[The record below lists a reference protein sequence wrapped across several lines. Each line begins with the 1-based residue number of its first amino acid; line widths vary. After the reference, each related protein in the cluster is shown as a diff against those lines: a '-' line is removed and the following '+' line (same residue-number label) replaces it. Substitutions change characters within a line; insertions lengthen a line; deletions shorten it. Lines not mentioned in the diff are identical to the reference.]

1 MDPVRQF
8 VARKQQLR
16 IPLHVILATRA
27 DAIGALVAQKP
38 LIPNDLA
45 TGVLYAIDTSSSTP
59 VAFHRVYGPTGQE
72 STISAFG
79 KTAKE
84 DLEKFFAGEF
94 AGRLPRPNAKAQASM
109 LNAWFQAEMF
119 DYSKLGGL
127 TDKMGATVAAELKD
141 AAKAELEKRLA
152 KLGDPATADIVAW
165 SSLQRLAGQMEK
177 FKPTSDAGKQLK
189 AKAKARGDDAAFK
202 PEVTAWNML
211 HSLDTAVCAQRK
223 ADLDKAKAGYQML
236 GTKFAATKAGL
247 YAVRLI
253 EGLTPPKKDS

>member
-45 TGVLYAIDTSSSTP
+45 TGVLYAIDTSSSNTM
-59 VAFHRVYGPTGQE
+59 ASHRVYGPTGQE

-94 AGRLPRPNAKAQASM
+94 TGRLPKPDGKVPVSM

-119 DYSKLGGL
+119 DYSKLSGL
-127 TDKMGATVAAELKD
+127 NDKAGATTAADLQA
-141 AAKAELEKRLA
+141 AAKAELEKRLE
-152 KLGDPATADIVAW
+152 KLGDPAAADIVAW
-165 SSLQRLAGQMEK
+165 SSLQRLAAQMEK
-177 FKPTSDAGKQLK
+177 FKPTSDAGKELK
-189 AKAKARGDDAAFK
+189 VKVKARGDDAAFK
-202 PEVTAWNML
+202 PEVTAWNLM
-211 HSLDTAVCAQRK
+211 HSLDTSVCAQRK
-223 ADLDKAKAGYQML
+223 AELDKAKAGYQML
-236 GTKFAATKAGL
+236 GTKFAATRAGL

-253 EGLTPPKKDS
+253 EGLNPPKKDS